1 MSTLGIVYFIA
12 GLTLIALGAS
22 IVVSNT
28 EKLSSVLNI
37 SYFVSSL
44 LFIGIAT
51 SAPEIFISIL
61 SALDQ
66 KSNIAIGNA
75 LGSNIANIAFVFA
88 IGLLFLKIESS
99 TFKKELSSEET
110 FFLKY
115 LIFLSFLIF
124 YLLSDGIIDLKDS
137 SILSISF
144 LVFLVLY
151 KISFD
156 QVQLD
161 KIRKSTDKIT
171 GVFLFLFF
179 GLFILLIG
187 TEIFLKG
194 AINIATRIGISD
206 YIVGLSITAIGTSI
220 PELAASIESIRRK
233 RIEFLF
239 GNILGSNIFNI
250 LLVIGIIG
258 FIDTSSDLISKN
270 DIYRDILMIFFTTLM
285 LIIIRKN
292 YNVISTRLINV
303 ILLISFALYQ
313 YSLYQ

>member
-1 MSTLGIVYFIA
+1 MFTLGIVYFLA

-28 EKLSSVLNI
+28 EKLSSSLNI
-37 SYFVSSL
+37 SYFISSL

-61 SALDQ
+61 STLDQ

-88 IGLLFLKIESS
+88 ISLLFLKIEPS
-99 TFKKELSSEET
+99 TFRKDLSGEES
-110 FFLKY
+110 FFLKF
-115 LIFLSFLIF
+115 LIFLSLLIF
-124 YLLSDGIIDLKDS
+124 YLLSDGVIDLKDS
-137 SILSISF
+137 FILSFSF
-144 LVFLVLY
+144 LIFLVLY
-151 KISFD
+151 KILYD
-156 QVQLD
+156 QVQP
-161 KIRKSTDKIT
+161 STNRESSDKIT
-171 GVFLFLFF
+171 KIFLFLFF
-179 GLFILLIG
+179 GLLILLIG
-187 TEIFLKG
+187 TKIFLKG
-194 AINIATRIGISD
+194 AISIATMIGISD
-206 YIVGLSITAIGTSI
+206 YIIGLSITAIGTSI

-233 RIEFLF
+233 RIDFLF

-258 FIDTSSDLISKN
+258 FIDTSSVLISKS

>member
-37 SYFVSSL
+37 SYFISSL

-61 SALDQ
+61 STLDQ

-137 SILSISF
+137 FILSISF

-156 QVQLD
+156 RVQHY
-161 KIRKSTDKIT
+161 KSRKSSDKIT
-171 GVFLFLFF
+171 RVFLFLFF
-179 GLFILLIG
+179 GLSILLIG

-194 AINIATRIGISD
+194 AISIATRIGISD
-206 YIVGLSITAIGTSI
+206 YIIGLSITAIGTSI

-292 YNVISTRLINV
+292 YNVISTRLINI
-303 ILLISFALYQ
+303 ILLISFVLYQ
-313 YSLYQ
+313 YTLYQ

>member
-1 MSTLGIVYFIA
+1 MFTLGIVYFIA
-12 GLTLIALGAS
+12 GLILIALGAS

-28 EKLSSVLNI
+28 EKLSSILKI
-37 SYFVSSL
+37 SYFISSL

-66 KSNIAIGNA
+66 KSNIAVGNA
-75 LGSNIANIAFVFA
+75 FGSNIANIAFVFA

-110 FFLKY
+110 FFLKF

-137 SILSISF
+137 FILSVSF
-144 LVFLVLY
+144 LVFLILY
-151 KISFD
+151 KISFN

-161 KIRKSTDKIT
+161 KSRKSTDKIT

-194 AINIATRIGISD
+194 AVNIAARIGISD

-292 YNVISTRLINV
+292 YNVISTRLINI
-303 ILLISFALYQ
+303 ILLISFVVYQ

>member
-22 IVVSNT
+22 IVVSNA
-28 EKLSSVLNI
+28 EKLSSILNI
-37 SYFVSSL
+37 SYFISSL

-61 SALDQ
+61 STLDQ

-99 TFKKELSSEET
+99 TFKKELSSEES

-115 LIFLSFLIF
+115 LIFLSLLIF
-124 YLLSDGIIDLKDS
+124 YLLFDGIIDLKDS
-137 SILSISF
+137 FILSISF
-144 LVFLVLY
+144 LVFLALY

-156 QVQLD
+156 QVQHD
-161 KIRKSTDKIT
+161 KSRKSTDKIT

-194 AINIATRIGISD
+194 AISIATWIGISD
-206 YIVGLSITAIGTSI
+206 YIIGLSITAIGTSI
-220 PELAASIESIRRK
+220 PELAASIASIRRK
-233 RIEFLF
+233 RIDFIF

-250 LLVIGIIG
+250 LLVIGIVG
-258 FIDTSSDLISKN
+258 FIDTSSDLIGKN
-270 DIYRDILMIFFTTLM
+270 YIYRDILMIFFTTLM

-292 YNVISTRLINV
+292 YNLISTRLINI
-303 ILLISFALYQ
+303 ILLISFVLYQ
-313 YSLYQ
+313 YTLYQ

>member
-37 SYFVSSL
+37 SYFISSL

-61 SALDQ
+61 STLDQ

-137 SILSISF
+137 FILSISF

-156 QVQLD
+156 RAQHY
-161 KIRKSTDKIT
+161 KNRKSSDKVT

-179 GLFILLIG
+179 GLSILLIG
-187 TEIFLKG
+187 TEIFLRG
-194 AINIATRIGISD
+194 AISIATMIGVSD
-206 YIVGLSITAIGTSI
+206 YIIGLSITAIGTSI
-220 PELAASIESIRRK
+220 P
-233 RIEFLF
+233 
-239 GNILGSNIFNI
+239 
-250 LLVIGIIG
+250 
-258 FIDTSSDLISKN
+258 
-270 DIYRDILMIFFTTLM
+270 
-285 LIIIRKN
+285 
-292 YNVISTRLINV
+292 
-303 ILLISFALYQ
+303 
-313 YSLYQ
+313 